1 VTEHR
6 SKDLRRVLPLLVVV
20 ALLHLLVA
28 WPGAGSRGIIAEEV
42 QPYLH
47 HYPKLL
53 DVRGDRAEY
62 SPPNDDAELRRAAD
76 EGRPVAPRWVGTN
89 QWPEVAY
96 QGSNRVWPV
105 FVRGHQTA
113 IGTYWGIALGPVLG
127 DGIAGVRRANVLMGL
142 GAVFLAWLLGRR
154 LGLSRAWATMAAVGC
169 VLSPSLWF
177 FCRTGYA
184 YELASRVCMLIT
196 LVLAAP
202 LERPDRKR
210 IVLIGVAF
218 GTAILCRATIAATL
232 APALI
237 LMLFHPR
244 RWAGLKA
251 PAGILAI
258 GGGLPVGLAALAI
271 TTLPF
276 AQGTTPAAALRLGEL
291 AGRTLNVP
299 AFLAVQ
305 LGFVADARMVLSPL
319 VEGGLQAPLGV
330 VRPLVGLTVTI
341 VAFVRFWQARAGE
354 AERIFLAGLLGNAF
368 VGAWLY
374 GDPSEFQLG
383 MALESLFVL
392 ALGQQIDALVRRR
405 RQVGMFVAASLLLAR
420 AWTLGSLWRAEIHT
434 NNPMLAGHAQ
444 RELLR
449 EVQARGVPG
458 DAFITTAYDHVG
470 VLEMWSSEKL
480 RPIHAW
486 RMLMAVGVPQDKLV
500 EQWHRILDTQR
511 GECHVLITRSP
522 SLVAGPF
529 TDHAAVAAAL
539 DRTLAARG
547 ASVTNRRVINGD
559 GGGAVFELLTVSSCA
574 RTGEPRR

>member
-1 VTEHR
+1 MVT
-6 SKDLRRVLPLLVVV
+6 
-20 ALLHLLVA
+20 LLHLLVA

-42 QPYLH
+42 QPYLQ

-53 DVRGDRAEY
+53 DVQGDRVAY

-76 EGRPVAPRWVGTN
+76 EGRPVSPRWVGTN

-96 QGSNRVWPV
+96 HGSNRVWPV

-113 IGTYWGIALGPVLG
+113 IGTYWGIVWGSLLG
-127 DGIAGVRRANVLMGL
+127 DGIAGVRRANVIMGL

-154 LGLSRAWATMAAVGC
+154 LGLSRAWSTMAAVGC

-184 YELASRVCMLIT
+184 YELASRVCMLVT

-202 LERPDRKR
+202 LEPPDRKR
-210 IVLIGVAF
+210 IALMGVAF
-218 GTAILCRATIAATL
+218 GMAILCRATIAATL

-237 LMLFHPR
+237 LMLCHPR
-244 RWAGLKA
+244 RWAGPKPLV
-251 PAGILAI
+251 GVLGI

-271 TTLPF
+271 ATLPF
-276 AQGTTPAAALRLGEL
+276 AQGTTPAAALHLGDL
-291 AGRTLNVP
+291 ALRTLNVP

-305 LGFVADARMVLSPL
+305 LGFVVDARMVLSPL
-319 VEGGLQAPLGV
+319 VEGGLEAPLGV
-330 VRPLVGLTVTI
+330 IRPLVGLTVTI
-341 VAFVRFWQARAGE
+341 AAFVRFWQARAGE
-354 AERIFLAGLLGNAF
+354 AERIFWAGLLGNAF

-374 GDPSEFQLG
+374 GNPSEFQLG

-392 ALGQQIDALVRRR
+392 AVVQQVDALVRQR
-405 RQVGMFVAASLLLAR
+405 RQVGLVLAASLMLLR
-420 AWTLGSLWRAEIHT
+420 AWTLGSLWSSETRT
-434 NNPMLAGHAQ
+434 NNPMLAGRAQ
-444 RELLR
+444 RELLQQL
-449 EVQARGVPG
+449 QAQNVRG
-458 DAFITTAYDHVG
+458 DALITTAYDHVG

-500 EQWHRILDTQR
+500 EQWHRILDTQQ
-511 GECHVLITRSP
+511 GTCHVLITRSP

-529 TDHAAVAAAL
+529 TDHAAVAGAL
-539 DRTLAARG
+539 DRTLEARG
-547 ASVTNRRVINGD
+547 ANITQRQVIHGD
-559 GGGAVFELLTVSSCA
+559 GGGAVFELLSLSSCA
-574 RTGEPRR
+574 RSGEPRR